1 MIMDT
6 EDNVIASLGEES
18 TGGAL
23 ASRAINLIP
32 QTYVIKM
39 GPDNKIIARFKQ
51 KFALA
56 VHKFDIEFFD
66 GESIVL
72 DRRLAMGALILLLL
86 IERRQ

>member
-1 MIMDT
+1 
-6 EDNVIASLGEES
+6 
-18 TGGAL
+18 
-23 ASRAINLIP
+23 
-32 QTYVIKM
+32 M